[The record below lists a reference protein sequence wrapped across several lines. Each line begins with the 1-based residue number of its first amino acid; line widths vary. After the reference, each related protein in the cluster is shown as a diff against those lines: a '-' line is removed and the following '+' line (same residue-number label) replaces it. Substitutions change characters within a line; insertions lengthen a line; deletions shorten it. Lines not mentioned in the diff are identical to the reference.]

1 LTSYATDALDWG
13 KGLGETL
20 SNAFSGAER
29 AFRSFVETGKL
40 DFKGLVRAILADLAV
55 LQFRRAV
62 LGPIAN
68 ALGGIFGGAEAVT
81 AAVSHAGGMV
91 GLSGHRRTVPAA
103 VFAHAPRM
111 HSGGWAGLRP
121 DEVPTILQRGER
133 VLSRAELARGA
144 AGTPPVAVHLSV
156 DARGAQMGVAEQI
169 AMVLRNA
176 QPEFERMAVAAVG
189 NAMRRG
195 RMA

>member
-1 LTSYATDALDWG
+1 
-13 KGLGETL
+13 
-20 SNAFSGAER
+20 
-29 AFRSFVETGKL
+29 
-40 DFKGLVRAILADLAV
+40 
-55 LQFRRAV
+55 
-62 LGPIAN
+62 
-68 ALGGIFGGAEAVT
+68 
-81 AAVSHAGGMV
+81 
-91 GLSGHRRTVPAA
+91 
-103 VFAHAPRM
+103 
-111 HSGGWAGLRP
+111 
-121 DEVPTILQRGER
+121 VPTILQRGER